1 MKFRPNNNIRLE
13 RLEMK
18 INLLSDLFD

>member
-1 MKFRPNNNIRLE
+1 MKFRPNNNIPLE

-18 INLLSDLFD
+18 IYLLSDLFD